1 MDSATKGIRASGLD
15 TVNDQP
21 PGKQATGVIGTLNES
36 PLHADLKA
44 WYARP
49 DDRFE
54 VAVDGFVVDIVRG
67 DLLVEIQTANF
78 SSIKRKLAALT
89 ANHRVRLVYP
99 VARERWIVKLAR
111 DGRGRPKRRKSP
123 KRGSIE
129 EVFKE
134 LVSFPHLLA
143 DPSFSLDVLLVQ
155 EEEVRHYDGKRGWRR
170 RGWVTDER
178 RLLQV
183 VESRIFETP
192 ADLAALIPT
201 SLPEPFTTAELAAAV
216 GRPRWLAQKMAYCLR
231 EMGMVSPVGK
241 RGNAILYV
249 RGSEGPA
256 GLDA

>member
-1 MDSATKGIRASGLD
+1 MDSATKWIRASSVD
-15 TVNDQP
+15 MANDQR
-21 PGKQATGVIGTLNES
+21 PGKQAAGVIGTLNES
-36 PLHADLKA
+36 PLHANLKA

-54 VAVDGFVVDIVRG
+54 VAVDGFIVDIVRG

-78 SSIKRKLAALT
+78 SSIKRKLTALT

-99 VARERWIVKLAR
+99 VAREKWIVKLAR
-111 DGRGRPKRRKSP
+111 NGRGQPKRRKSP
-123 KRGSIE
+123 KRGSVE
-129 EVFKE
+129 DVFRE

-155 EEEVRHYDGKRGWRR
+155 EEEVRHYDARRRWRR

-183 VESRIFETP
+183 VGSRIFETP
-192 ADLAALIPT
+192 ADVAALIPT
-201 SLPEPFTTAELAAAV
+201 SLAEPFTTAELSAAI
-216 GRPRWLAQKMAYCLR
+216 GRPRRLAQKMAYCLR
-231 EMGMVSPVGK
+231 EMGTISPVGK

-249 RGSEGPA
+249 RGSEGSA
-256 GLDA
+256 DLDA

>member
-1 MDSATKGIRASGLD
+1 M
-15 TVNDQP
+15 
-21 PGKQATGVIGTLNES
+21 
-36 PLHADLKA
+36 
-44 WYARP
+44 
-49 DDRFE
+49 
-54 VAVDGFVVDIVRG
+54 
-67 DLLVEIQTANF
+67 
-78 SSIKRKLAALT
+78 
-89 ANHRVRLVYP
+89 
-99 VARERWIVKLAR
+99 
-111 DGRGRPKRRKSP
+111 
-123 KRGSIE
+123 
-129 EVFKE
+129 
-134 LVSFPHLLA
+134 
-143 DPSFSLDVLLVQ
+143 LLVQ

-231 EMGMVSPVGK
+231 EMGTVSPVGK